1 MSAGWIAVL
10 CTLVSALGI
19 LGLAASDPKRRRGK
33 GRLPRYARTGLTLLT
48 LAPGVWLAAT
58 VQGVAFL
65 IWIGASA
72 ILGWTVAALASAA
85 RQSHQK

>member
-19 LGLAASDPKRRRGK
+19 LGLAASDPKRRRGT
-33 GRLPRYARTGLTLLT
+33 GRLPRHARTGLTLLT

-72 ILGWTVAALASAA
+72 VLGWTVAALASAT
-85 RQSHQK
+85 QQTHQK